1 MNPAMS
7 TYRNPLGQISLF
19 VLLDLLGSA
28 GSSVPSYFL
37 TTHWA
42 YRAMARAEERLREL
56 GLLETEV
63 DADATAAFGSTSGLF
78 LRDAAKKPSDFR
90 RSGVEDDH
98 IPFLRRGVPV
108 LHLIAS
114 PFPHVWHTLDD
125 DGEHLDLPSVRDWA
139 RIVTAFALEWLDV
152 GEGRNASEA
161 EVGVTPPPQPGEDGA
176 G

>member
-1 MNPAMS
+1 M
-7 TYRNPLGQISLF
+7 
-19 VLLDLLGSA
+19 LLDLLGSA
-28 GSSVPSYFL
+28 GASVPSYFL

-42 YRAMARAEERLREL
+42 YQAMAHAEERLRGL
-56 GLLETEV
+56 GLLET
-63 DADATAAFGSTSGLF
+63 DAASGSGSGRF
-78 LRDAAKKPSDFR
+78 LRDAEKKPSEFR

-125 DGEHLDLPSVRDWA
+125 DGEHLDLPTVRDWA
-139 RIVTAFALEWLDV
+139 RVVTAFALEWLDV
-152 GEGRNASEA
+152 GEHDGDGDG
-161 EVGVTPPPQPGEDGA
+161 VGVTPPPPAPESAGGDGA